1 MRKPVLRG
9 WLSCVDRQVYGC
21 YDETMTNTLHKV
33 EPDFYTFFEDGKEF
47 QVEKTTNGK
56 WTVFAPDSK
65 VVGSF
70 DTLSEV
76 RAQFGLDG

>member
-1 MRKPVLRG
+1 M
-9 WLSCVDRQVYGC
+9 VYA
-21 YDETMTNTLHKV
+21 ETMTNTLHRQ
-33 EPDFYTFFEDGKEF
+33 EHDFYTFFVDAKEF

-65 VVGSF
+65 VVGSV

>member
-9 WLSCVDRQVYGC
+9 WLSCVDRQEGGC
-21 YDETMTNTLHKV
+21 YDETMTNTLHRQAH
-33 EPDFYTFFEDGKEF
+33 DFYTFFEDGKEF